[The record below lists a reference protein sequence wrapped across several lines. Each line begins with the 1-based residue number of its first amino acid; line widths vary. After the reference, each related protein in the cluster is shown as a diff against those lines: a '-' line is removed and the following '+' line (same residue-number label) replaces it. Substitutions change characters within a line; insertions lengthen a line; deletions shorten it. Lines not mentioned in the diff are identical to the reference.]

1 MITSEPL
8 VEAAVRQTRNRA
20 TRFILQF
27 RFSQLWPLP
36 DREEEFRKIK
46 NKTFQP
52 RNEAALNFV
61 SLRSL
66 LHYGGV
72 GTLSRV
78 GMNALRAPLTASRLP
93 IGEVCLL
100 FLLFLLDK
108 ADDFIDG
115 SRYTRSW
122 RALFTSSWQTRS
134 RLRKCQGARP
144 M

>member
-20 TRFILQF
+20 TTFILQF

-46 NKTFQP
+46 NQTFQP

-78 GMNALRAPLTASRLP
+78 GMKRPAGALDSLPTPNRRGVLTFF
-93 IGEVCLL
+93 IFCL
-100 FLLFLLDK
+100 
-108 ADDFIDG
+108 
-115 SRYTRSW
+115 TRPT
-122 RALFTSSWQTRS
+122 TS
-134 RLRKCQGARP
+134 
-144 M
+144 